1 MDLIDTI
8 RPLAKKTPSKILM
21 VVLDGVGGL
30 PLTVNGETELATAKT
45 PNLDALAQES
55 QLGLAE
61 LVGAGITPGSGP
73 GHLSLFGYDPLRYVV
88 GRGALSAV
96 GIGVKLNAGDVAVRG
111 NFATLGTDR
120 IVQDRR
126 AGRPSDEK
134 NVETVGKLRA
144 AIPEIDGTP
153 VEIYTESEHRFVVV
167 FRAQGLDEA
176 GQGLG
181 ANISDVDPQATGV
194 QPMRAV
200 AHDPLSERTAFLVN
214 TFVDRAEAALAGEPQ
229 VNGVLFRGYSD
240 VPHFPSFA
248 DIYQLRAACIASYPM
263 YKGLASLVGMDVL
276 DVEGEEDAL
285 DGKVGALEQGWAEY
299 DFFYWHVKKTDST
312 GEDGNFEAKVK
323 KVELFDALLP
333 RLLALKP
340 DVLCIVG
347 DHSTP
352 SRLASHSW
360 HPVPLLIRSDYGRK
374 DVAARYTEEEAGR
387 GSLGLR
393 RGTEIMPLLM
403 ANALKLNKYGA

>member
-1 MDLIDTI
+1 MSDLLETV
-8 RPLAKKTPSKILM
+8 RGLSKKTDSKILM

-30 PLTVNGETELATAKT
+30 PLDVNGETELATAKT
-45 PNLDALAQES
+45 PNLDALAAGS
-55 QLGLAE
+55 QLGLVE

-73 GHLSLFGYDPLRYVV
+73 GHLSLFGYDPLKFVV

-111 NFATLGTDR
+111 NFATLGEGR
-120 IVQDRR
+120 VVQDRR

-134 NVETVGKLRA
+134 NAEIVAKLRA

-167 FRAQGLDEA
+167 FRAA
-176 GQGLG
+176 GGEVLG
-181 ANISDVDPQATGV
+181 AQISDVDPQATGV
-194 QPMRAV
+194 VPMTAA
-200 AHDPLSERTAFLVN
+200 AHDAASEKTAGLVN
-214 TFVDRAEAALAGEPQ
+214 AFVTRAEQALAGETQ

-248 DIYQLRAACIASYPM
+248 DVYQLRSACIASYPM

-276 DVEGEEDAL
+276 PVEGHEDAL
-285 DGKVGALEQGWAEY
+285 DGKVAALKENWDAY
-299 DFFYWHVKKTDST
+299 DFFYFHVKKTDST
-312 GEDGNFEAKVK
+312 GEDGDFAAKVK
-323 KVELFDALLP
+323 KIELFDALLP
-333 RLLALKP
+333 ELLALNP
-340 DVLCIVG
+340 DVLAIVG

-352 SRLASHSW
+352 SKLASHSW
-360 HPVPLLIRSDYGRK
+360 HPVPLLIRSEYGRK
-374 DVAARYTEEEAGR
+374 DAAQRYTEEEAGR

-393 RGTEIMPLLM
+393 RGTDLMPLLM

>member
-1 MDLIDTI
+1 MSDLLDTV
-8 RPLAKKTPSKILM
+8 RGLAKKTDSKILM

-30 PLTVNGETELATAKT
+30 PLTLNGDTELASAQT

-55 QLGLAE
+55 QLGLVE

-96 GIGVKLNAGDVAVRG
+96 GIGVKLSSGDVAVRG
-111 NFATLGTDR
+111 NFATLGKGR
-120 IVQDRR
+120 LILDRR

-134 NVETVGKLRA
+134 NVEIVALLRQ
-144 AIPEIDGTP
+144 AIPEIDGVP

-167 FRAQGLDEA
+167 FRAQGGEP
-176 GQGLG
+176 LG
-181 ANISDVDPQATGV
+181 ANLSDVDPQVTGV
-194 QPMRAV
+194 QPMV
-200 AHDPLSERTAFLVN
+200 AQAQDPASARTAELVN
-214 TFVDRAEAALAGEPQ
+214 TFVTRAEEALKGEEQ

-240 VPHFPSFA
+240 VPHFPSFEDA
-248 DIYQLRAACIASYPM
+248 YQLRAACIASYPM

-276 DVEGEEDAL
+276 EVEGHEDAL
-285 DGKVGALEQGWAEY
+285 DGKVEALTQNWAKY
-299 DFFYWHVKKTDST
+299 DFFYFHVKKTDST
-312 GEDGNFEAKVK
+312 GEDGDFAEKVHK
-323 KVELFDALLP
+323 IEIFDELLP
-333 RLLALKP
+333 QLLALKP
-340 DVLCIVG
+340 DVIAVVG

-352 SRLASHSW
+352 SKLLSHSW
-360 HPVPLLIRSDYGRK
+360 HPVPLLIRSEYGRR
-374 DVAARYTEEEAGR
+374 DMTARYTEEEAQK

-393 RGTEIMPLLM
+393 RGPDVMPLLM